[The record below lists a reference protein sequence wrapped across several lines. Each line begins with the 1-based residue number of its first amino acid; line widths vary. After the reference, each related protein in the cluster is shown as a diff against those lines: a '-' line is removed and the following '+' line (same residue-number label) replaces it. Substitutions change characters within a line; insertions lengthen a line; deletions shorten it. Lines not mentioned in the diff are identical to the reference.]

1 MYTRLRASKAKQ
13 GLAPANDWK
22 AVIKQG
28 MCLQI
33 VLCGKS
39 LTLLTEGMGRHWQL
53 LDQEATTK
61 LQDILEEKNLAYR
74 VMARHIHEL
83 PSMPPMGHQDV
94 VIYLIRR
101 FLDQT
106 RGQVPVED
114 AAVYLARSSWDV
126 PLASYRYIDPEN
138 YAAMAEVE
146 LWGGER
152 DDQANLSN
160 IHEVSIVL
168 HTSFEHS

>member
-22 AVIKQG
+22 AVIKRG

-33 VLCGKS
+33 VLCGKN
-39 LTLLTEGMGRHWQL
+39 LTLLAEGMGRHWQL

-61 LQDILEEKNLAYR
+61 LQDILEEKDFAYR
-74 VMARHIHEL
+74 VIARHIYQL
-83 PSMPPMGHQDV
+83 PSMPPMGHRDV
-94 VIYLIRR
+94 VIYLIRC

-106 RGQVPVED
+106 RGQVPVHD
-114 AAVYLARSSWDV
+114 AAVYLARCSWNV
-126 PLASYRYIDPEN
+126 LVASYRWADPEN
-138 YAAMAEVE
+138 WTTIAEDE
-146 LWGGER
+146 LWGGE
-152 DDQANLSN
+152 DNDQANLSN
-160 IHEVSIVL
+160 IYEVSIVF